1 MKYTTVLLTATIVL
15 GSFSTLS
22 VTADSNQMGRQVSQI
37 SAKSTVVNKS
47 TYQSVSKFKKNVSST
62 TITWSGKNVTLTAN
76 TSEREN
82 VPTFERTVIDSIVL
96 TQGEKTYTLETDN
109 YEDKLLDITSVAA
122 SESNSWLAIQA
133 HRSSGNTLILMD
145 LKTGKTTNL
154 NDRLLEEGK
163 KNIETVS
170 SYNWSPKSEQ
180 IAFAFGDTEKS
191 SLAIYNPNDDTFVY
205 LPRATNYI
213 STGIILWQKNGTILD
228 YICEYPSDN
237 MILYR
242 YNLESK
248 KVKPVK
254 KISKNEFKEWFKL
267 DKYPTK

>member
-1 MKYTTVLLTATIVL
+1 MKYTAVLLTTAIIL

-22 VTADSNQMGRQVSQI
+22 VASASNQMDRQVSQI
-37 SAKSTVVNKS
+37 SAKSTLVNKN

-62 TITWSGKNVTLTAN
+62 KITWSGKNVTLTAN

-82 VPTFERTVIDSIVL
+82 VPTFEKTVIDSIVI
-96 TQGEKTYTLETDN
+96 TQGVKTYTLETDK
-109 YEDKLLDITSVAA
+109 YEDKLLDISSVAA

-133 HRSSGNTLILMD
+133 NRSSGYTLILMD
-145 LKTGKTTNL
+145 LKTGKTTIL
-154 NDRLLEEGK
+154 NDRLLKAGK
-163 KNIETVS
+163 KGIETVT

-180 IAFAFGDTEKS
+180 IAFAYGDTEKS
-191 SLAIYNPNDDTFVY
+191 SLAIYNPKDDTFVY

-213 STGIILWQKNGTILD
+213 STGIILWQKNGRTLD
-228 YICEYPSDN
+228 YICEYPADN
-237 MILYR
+237 RILYR

-267 DKYPTK
+267 DKYPTP